1 MIVYD
6 VGTKV
11 LDTEIFPQHTM
22 ADLNIWYYLLFV
34 QSEEAFTVKGN
45 KHTHTHI
52 HTHTHNTHKFSPVI
66 SLVTMKLKIQKN
78 FCIVLETFKFHS
90 FLTAEYQ
97 AAITY
102 GFLRLDL
109 LTSNF
114 LVKFNKLH
122 IFVVVFQGW
131 RNRRAVALSTILT
144 AIIWYIVFQL
154 FVHIPDL
161 DFRT

>member
-1 MIVYD
+1 MIAYD

-11 LDTEIFPQHTM
+11 LDTEIFPQHAM

-45 KHTHTHI
+45 KHTH
-52 HTHTHNTHKFSPVI
+52 KFSPVI
-66 SLVTMKLKIQKN
+66 SLVTMKLKIQN
-78 FCIVLETFKFHS
+78 CFCIVLETFKFHS

-109 LTSNF
+109 VTSNF
-114 LVKFNKLH
+114 LVKFNKLQ

-144 AIIWYIVFQL
+144 AIIWYIVSQL